1 MQSGALMEPNRQDS
15 GEKLQ
20 RDFVVGQSFEKR
32 SPGSRCLFNLSA
44 QRIAIR
50 SDFFGCC
57 GTKGGFE
64 R

>member
-1 MQSGALMEPNRQDS
+1 MQSGALIETRRH
-15 GEKLQ
+15 ELR

-32 SPGSRCLFNLSA
+32 SPAPVANSIYLLNALP
-44 QRIAIR
+44 IR